1 MIVMEKTF
9 GMPVPVREDRLGIL
23 IGKDGKT
30 KKVMED
36 VFNVR
41 ITIDS
46 KSSTIYI
53 STTENGT
60 PIDVIRAKQAIEAIS
75 LGFNPEDALLL
86 SDDNYT
92 FESMDLS
99 DIARNPNDLK
109 RIKSRLIGEN
119 GKVKKTIE
127 NQTGA
132 KILIGEKSVGILG
145 EYNNVEVARK
155 AINMLIE
162 GRTHTTVYNFL
173 RSASYELKK
182 QKIKLWKEPWEAGR

>member
-1 MIVMEKTF
+1 
-9 GMPVPVREDRLGIL
+9 
-23 IGKDGKT
+23 
-30 KKVMED
+30 
-36 VFNVR
+36 
-41 ITIDS
+41 
-46 KSSTIYI
+46 
-53 STTENGT
+53 
-60 PIDVIRAKQAIEAIS
+60 
-75 LGFNPEDALLL
+75 LL